1 VPGER
6 LPAAGL
12 QALGL
17 TAAEDVAYELLLDRS
32 PCTPEQLAVGWP
44 GPGDPDAA
52 LAGLAH
58 KGLAQRL
65 PGSPVRYAAIAP
77 YIAVDALLL
86 AHEEQ
91 LRRARE
97 HADRLVAAYR
107 KQAALT
113 DPRTVIEVVTG
124 RSAITQRLR
133 QLRRGA
139 REQIRCLDQPPYVDP
154 LVPDLDLI
162 VDGVTYRTIYDHAAV
177 DRPGALP
184 GIERLVAAGQQARVL
199 PALPMK
205 LYLADDGIALLP
217 LYRDVSGT
225 QAAMVVHPSALL
237 DALGHLFEGLW
248 QRALPLGLP
257 TEATAHAPTA
267 DSRLVALLLSGL
279 TDQAIARQLG
289 IGYRT
294 AQRRIAALLA
304 DLGADSRFQAG
315 MRAALREPPEGG
327 DR

>member
-1 VPGER
+1 MPDE
-6 LPAAGL
+6 GL
-12 QALGL
+12 RALGL
-17 TAAEDVAYELLLDRS
+17 TAAEDIAYELLLDRA
-32 PCTPEQLAVGWP
+32 PCTAEQFTAGWP
-44 GPGDPDAA
+44 GPGDPGAA
-52 LAGLAH
+52 LAGLVH
-58 KGLAQRL
+58 KGLVQQV
-65 PGSPVRYAAIAP
+65 PGDPVRYAAVAP

-107 KQAALT
+107 RQAALT
-113 DPRTVIEVVTG
+113 DPRTIIEVVTG
-124 RSAITQRLR
+124 QAAISQRLR

-139 REQIRCLDQPPYVDP
+139 QEQVRCLDQPPYTDP
-154 LVPDLDLI
+154 LLTDLDLLAEH
-162 VDGVTYRTIYDHAAV
+162 VTYRTIYDHAAV

-205 LYLADDGIALLP
+205 LYMADDRIALLP
-217 LYRDVSGT
+217 LHRDGSGT

-248 QRALPLGLP
+248 HRALPLGLQAETP
-257 TEATAHAPTA
+257 AQ

-294 AQRRIAALLA
+294 AQRHIAALMAELDA
-304 DLGADSRFQAG
+304 TTRFQAG
-315 MRAALREPPEGG
+315 MRLALRETRDP
-327 DR
+327 